1 MKYLRAYEV
10 FEAKREKVELEF
22 KPQPKK
28 KGAKTGTWN
37 VVKSGEVVGQIKWSS
52 RMRGYAFLPTAD
64 ISDEIKEFIW
74 DLMKKRRAE
83 K

>member
-1 MKYLRAYEV
+1 MKYLLEWKV
-10 FEAKREKVELEF
+10 FEAKGKQVELEF

-64 ISDEIKEFIW
+64 ISDEIKEFIS
-74 DLMKKRRAE
+74 DLIKKRRLE

>member
-1 MKYLRAYEV
+1 MKYLLEWKV
-10 FEAKREKVELEF
+10 FEAKVEQVELEF

-37 VVKSGEVVGQIKWSS
+37 VVKGGEVVGQIKWSS

-64 ISDEIKEFIW
+64 ISDEIKEFIS

>member
-1 MKYLRAYEV
+1 MRYLKEWKV
-10 FEAKREKVELEF
+10 FEAKRELELKF
-22 KPQPKK
+22 KPEPKK

-37 VVKSGEVVGQIKWSS
+37 VVKGGEVVGQIKWSS

-64 ISDEIKEFIW
+64 ISDEIKEFIS

>member
-1 MKYLRAYEV
+1 MKYLIEWKV
-10 FEAKREKVELEF
+10 FEAKRELELKF
-22 KPQPKK
+22 KPEPKK

-37 VVKSGEVVGQIKWSS
+37 VVKGGEVVGQIKWSS